1 MNKLGI
7 VSIIFL
13 QFKNQVKLYH
23 WKTDLYARHV
33 ASGDLEEKIS
43 ELIDRFIEV
52 LQGSRNKRLELDV
65 STNINISLPDNDSI
79 INFLTDFNSWL
90 TRDDGILE
98 LINIRDDPELLN
110 IRDEMVSLINK
121 TLYLF
126 SLK

>member
-52 LQGSRNKRLELDV
+52 LQGSRNKRLEIDV

>member
-52 LQGSRNKRLELDV
+52 LQGSRNKRLEIDV
-65 STNINISLPDNDSI
+65 STNINISLPDND
-79 INFLTDFNSWL
+79 
-90 TRDDGILE
+90 
-98 LINIRDDPELLN
+98 
-110 IRDEMVSLINK
+110 
-121 TLYLF
+121 
-126 SLK
+126 